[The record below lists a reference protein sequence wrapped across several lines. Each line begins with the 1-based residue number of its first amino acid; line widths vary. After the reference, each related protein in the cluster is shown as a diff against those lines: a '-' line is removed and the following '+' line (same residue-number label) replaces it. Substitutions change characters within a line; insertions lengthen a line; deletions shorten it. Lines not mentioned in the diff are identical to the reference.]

1 MKATLLVLMK
11 LMKIGGGGMDE
22 KAAGREDLHP

>member
-11 LMKIGGGGMDE
+11 LMKIGGGAMDE
-22 KAAGREDLHP
+22 KAAVREDLCP